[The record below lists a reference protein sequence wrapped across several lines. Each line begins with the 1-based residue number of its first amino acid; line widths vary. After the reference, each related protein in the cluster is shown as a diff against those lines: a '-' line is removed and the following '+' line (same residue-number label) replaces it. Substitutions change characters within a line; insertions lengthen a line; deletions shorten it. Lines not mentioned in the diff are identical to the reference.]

1 MATSKGSEKKE
12 SLFDDIITD
21 ISDNGKSLIS
31 SLKGRMSSQ
40 TFYDML
46 EKDSEKS
53 KRYARATDERA
64 DLMADEI
71 LTISDNVGKDL
82 VTLPDGREIV
92 DNAVVQRDRLRVD
105 SRKWLLAK
113 LRPKKYGDQID
124 VTSGG
129 EKIQQLPGIVI
140 TTKNE

>member
-71 LTISDNVGKDL
+71 LTISDNA
-82 VTLPDGREIV
+82 I
-92 DNAVVQRDRLRVD
+92 
-105 SRKWLLAK
+105 
-113 LRPKKYGDQID
+113 RPL
-124 VTSGG
+124 SG
-129 EKIQQLPGIVI
+129 
-140 TTKNE
+140 